1 MNRRSVVGVIVMAA
15 SLVSAQAM
23 YAAPAAIHAPVNAI
37 FAKGKFVKF
46 TLRNDSAA
54 PLKLKAGDTELTLL
68 PGKPVDVK
76 LTEGQQI
83 VAVEASPNY
92 AAGAV
97 ITTVSDQLNGTTLAL
112 R

>member
-1 MNRRSVVGVIVMAA
+1 MNRRSGVGVMVMAA

-23 YAAPAAIHAPVNAI
+23 YAAPAAVHAPVNAI
-37 FAKGKFVKF
+37 FAKVKFVKF

-54 PLKLKAGDTELTLL
+54 PLKLKAGDTEVTLQ
-68 PGKPVDVK
+68 PGKTVDVK

-83 VAVEASPNY
+83 VAVETSPNY